1 MVHHSAFT
9 SLWANTMRPTNL
21 AFLRIAKRAER
32 QDDEVLQKTFVD
44 FGSVFTALSSIDHQI
59 VFGRRGTGKTHLL
72 SVLRQA
78 KLASGELA
86 IQLDMRNLGS
96 AGGIYADPSIPITQ
110 RATRLL
116 VDVLAAIH
124 CRLLEQAVEHDGPVN
139 LGAAGSALDEL
150 FEAHCAVKVIGTTM
164 LETIVSAESAASAE
178 SKLSFIAS
186 PSSASFSGDMK
197 VGQSDRE
204 AVSAKKTLTG
214 PEVHRVNFGSV
225 GSALRKVVQT
235 LPKQRLWLLIDEWS
249 EVPLDLQ
256 PLLADLLRRAVLPIH
271 GVTVKIAA
279 IEQRSRLLI
288 PDISIGN
295 IGLELG
301 ADLSAALNLDD
312 FMVFDNDE
320 EKAVAFFK
328 ALVLKHVQVALEA
341 EGISP
346 PRNEGTFMSQGFT
359 QSNAFDEAVRACE
372 GVPRDV
378 IHILSHAA
386 QRAGDETISV
396 GNVRTAAQQWYQASK
411 DAAVSSHEKAK
422 ILLTWIVDKV
432 IKERQTKAF
441 LLEAGTRDPLV
452 DFLYDERVLHVLRKS
467 MSAQDVPGKRFH
479 VYGIDYGC
487 YVDLINTNRAP
498 TGLLDLGIATA
509 DISVTVPRTDFRS
522 IRRCVLDLRDF
533 HAQFPVVAGPRQ

>member
-1 MVHHSAFT
+1 
-9 SLWANTMRPTNL
+9 MRSTNL

-32 QDDEVLQKTFVD
+32 QDDEVLQRTFVD

-78 KLASGELA
+78 KQANGELA

-96 AGGIYADPSIPITQ
+96 AGGVYADPSIPITQ

-124 CRLLEQAVEHDGPVN
+124 GQLLEQAVEHDGPIN
-139 LGAAGSALDEL
+139 LGVAGSALDE
-150 FEAHCAVKVIGTTM
+150 FFDAHRAVKVVGTII
-164 LETIVSAESAASAE
+164 LEATASAETAGSAES
-178 SKLSFIAS
+178 LLGFTAS
-186 PSSASFSGDMK
+186 PSVALLSAQVK
-197 VGQSDRE
+197 LGQSDRE
-204 AVSAKKTLTG
+204 AVSLKKTVTG
-214 PEVHRVNFGSV
+214 PEAHRVNFGSV
-225 GSALRKVVQT
+225 GNALRRVVQT
-235 LPKQRLWLLIDEWS
+235 LPKQRLWLLIDERS

-256 PLLADLLRRAVLPIH
+256 PLLADLLRRAVLPIK

-288 PDISIGN
+288 PDASVSN

-341 EGISP
+341 EGLSAP
-346 PRNEGTFMSQGFT
+346 KNEVAFLSEGFT

-422 ILLTWIVDKV
+422 TLLTWIVDRV

-441 LLEAGTRDPLV
+441 LLESGTRDALV

-467 MSAQDVPGKRFH
+467 MSAQDEPGKRFH

-498 TGLLDLGIATA
+498 TGLLDLGTTTA

-522 IRRCVLDLRDF
+522 IRRCVLNLSDF
-533 HAQFPVVAGPRQ
+533 YAQFAVASSPRHERI

>member
-1 MVHHSAFT
+1 M
-9 SLWANTMRPTNL
+9 LPTNL

-32 QDDEVLQKTFVD
+32 QDDEVLQRTFVD
-44 FGSVFTALSSIDHQI
+44 FGSVFATLSSVDHQI

-78 KLASGELA
+78 KQATGELA

-96 AGGIYADPSIPITQ
+96 AGGIYADPSIPIAQ
-110 RATRLL
+110 RSTRLL

-124 CRLLEQAVEHDGPVN
+124 GFILDQAVEHDGPVN
-139 LGAAGSALDEL
+139 LGVAGPALDEL
-150 FEAHCAVKVIGTTM
+150 FDAHSAVKVVGTTV
-164 LETIVSAESAASAE
+164 LETTASAESAGSAE
-178 SKLSFIAS
+178 SMLGFTAATSSVSVSGKLKLS
-186 PSSASFSGDMK
+186 
-197 VGQSDRE
+197 QSDRE
-204 AVSAKKTLTG
+204 AVSAKKTVTG

-235 LPKQRLWLLIDEWS
+235 LPNQRLWILIDEWS

-256 PLLADLLRRAVLPIH
+256 PLLADLLRRAVLPIR

-288 PDISIGN
+288 PDALVGN

-320 EKAVAFFK
+320 VKAVAFFK
-328 ALVLKHVQVALEA
+328 ALVLKHVQVALET
-341 EGISP
+341 EGLSE
-346 PRNEGTFMSQGFT
+346 PRNEVAFLSQGFT

-372 GVPRDV
+372 GVPRDM

-386 QRAGDETISV
+386 QRAGNDTISV
-396 GNVRTAAQQWYQASK
+396 GNIRTAAQQWYQASK
-411 DAAVSSHEKAK
+411 DTAVSSHEKAK
-422 ILLTWIVDKV
+422 ALLTWIVDRV

-441 LLEAGTRDPLV
+441 LLEAGTRDTLV

-467 MSAQDVPGKRFH
+467 MSAQDEPGRRFH

-487 YVDLINTNRAP
+487 YVDLINTNRFPA
-498 TGLLDLGIATA
+498 GLLDLGIATA
-509 DISVTVPRTDFRS
+509 DFSVSVPRTDFRS
-522 IRRCVLDLRDF
+522 IRRCVLDLSDF
-533 HAQFPVVAGPRQ
+533 YSKSKVTLKSATT

>member
-1 MVHHSAFT
+1 M
-9 SLWANTMRPTNL
+9 LPTNL

-44 FGSVFTALSSIDHQI
+44 FGSVFTALSSVDHQI

-72 SVLRQA
+72 TVLRQT
-78 KLASGELA
+78 KRASGELA
-86 IQLDMRNLGS
+86 IQIDMRNLGS
-96 AGGIYADPSIPITQ
+96 AGGLYADPSIPLTQ

-124 CRLLEQAVEHDGPVN
+124 GSLFEQAVEHDGPIN
-139 LGAAGSALDEL
+139 LGVAGNALDEL
-150 FEAHCAVKVIGTTM
+150 FAAHSVVKVVGTTVV
-164 LETIVSAESAASAE
+164 EATASAENASIAE
-178 SKLSFIAS
+178 SKLVFAAS
-186 PSSASFSGDMK
+186 MPAPSLSGEARLSASE
-197 VGQSDRE
+197 RE
-204 AVSAKKTLTG
+204 AVSAKKTVSGL
-214 PEVHRVNFGSV
+214 EVHRVNFGSV

-235 LPKQRLWLLIDEWS
+235 LPQQRLWLLIDEWS

-256 PLLADLLRRAVLPIH
+256 PLLADLLRRAVLPIK

-288 PDISIGN
+288 PDTAVGN

-312 FMVFDNDE
+312 FMVFDNNE

-328 ALVLKHVQVALEA
+328 ALVLKHVQAALET
-341 EGISP
+341 EGLGFP
-346 PRNEGTFMSQGFT
+346 KNEAALLSQGFT
-359 QSNAFDEAVRACE
+359 QANAFDEAVRACE

-386 QRAGDETISV
+386 QRAGDATISV
-396 GNVRTAAQQWYQASK
+396 GDVRTAAQQWYQASK
-411 DAAVSSHEKAK
+411 DAAVSSHEQAKA
-422 ILLTWIVDKV
+422 LLMWVVDKV

-441 LLEAGTRDPLV
+441 LLESGTRDPLV
-452 DFLYDERVLHVLRKS
+452 DFLYDERVLHVLRKG
-467 MSAQDVPGKRFH
+467 MSAQDEPGKRYH

-487 YVDLINTNRAP
+487 YVDLINTARAP
-498 TGLLDLGIATA
+498 RGMLDLGISSPE
-509 DISVTVPRTDFRS
+509 ISVAVPKTDFRS
-522 IRRCVLDLRDF
+522 IRRCVLELRDF
-533 HAQFPVVAGPRQ
+533 YALGALN

>member
-1 MVHHSAFT
+1 
-9 SLWANTMRPTNL
+9 MRSTNL

-44 FGSVFTALSSIDHQI
+44 FGSVFTTLSSIDHQI
-59 VFGRRGTGKTHLL
+59 MFGRRGTGKTHLL

-78 KLASGELA
+78 KRANGELA

-96 AGGIYADPSIPITQ
+96 AGGIYADTSIPITQ

-124 CRLLEQAVEHDGPVN
+124 GQLFDQAVEHDGPVN
-139 LGAAGSALDEL
+139 LGVAGGALDEL
-150 FEAHCAVKVIGTTM
+150 FEAHSTVRVIGTTI
-164 LETIVSAESAASAE
+164 LESTASAESAGSAE
-178 SKLSFIAS
+178 LMLGFTASTSAPSLSGEI
-186 PSSASFSGDMK
+186 K
-197 VGQSDRE
+197 HGQSGRE
-204 AVSAKKTLTG
+204 AVSVKRTVNG

-225 GSALRKVVQT
+225 GNALRKVVQT
-235 LPKQRLWLLIDEWS
+235 LPKHRLWILIDEWS

-256 PLLADLLRRAVLPIH
+256 PLLADLLRRAVLPIK

-279 IEQRSRLLI
+279 IEQRSRLFI
-288 PDISIGN
+288 PDSSVGN

-320 EKAVAFFK
+320 QKAVAFFK
-328 ALVLKHVQVALEA
+328 ALVLKHVEVALEG
-341 EGISP
+341 EGLP
-346 PRNEGTFMSQGFT
+346 APKNEVALLSQGFT

-386 QRAGDETISV
+386 QRAGDDTISV
-396 GNVRTAAQQWYQASK
+396 GNVRTAAQQWYQGSK

-422 ILLTWIVDKV
+422 ALLTWIVDKV
-432 IKERQTKAF
+432 IRERQTKAF
-441 LLEAGTRDPLV
+441 LLEAGTRDTLV
-452 DFLYDERVLHVLRKS
+452 DFLYDERVLHILRKS
-467 MSAQDVPGKRFH
+467 MSAQDEPGKRFH

-487 YVDLINTNRAP
+487 YVDLISTNRAP
-498 TGLLDLGIATA
+498 TGLLDLGVATA
-509 DISVTVPRTDFRS
+509 DISFTVPKTDFRS
-522 IRRCVLDLRDF
+522 IRRCVLDLGTF
-533 HAQFPVVAGPRQ
+533 YAQFLNGVKS